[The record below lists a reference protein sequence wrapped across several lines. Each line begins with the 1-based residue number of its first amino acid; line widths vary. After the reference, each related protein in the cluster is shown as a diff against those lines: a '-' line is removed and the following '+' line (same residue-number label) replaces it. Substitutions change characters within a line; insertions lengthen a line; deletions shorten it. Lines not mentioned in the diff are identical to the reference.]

1 MPCRAVA
8 IWFQA
13 LFTPR
18 LGVLFSFPSRYIVR
32 YRSWDVFRIGSRCLP
47 ASRPISNG
55 RYSGDVTSTLLGAH
69 LRGFNPL
76 RRWHSSQTSTH
87 SHEELYVSCPP
98 TTPHSLHIAMGGS
111 VCPVPL
117 SFAITH
123 GIACCFLFL
132 RLLRCFSSAG
142 SRSHGGAVPLLS
154 GDWEVP
160 FGDPG
165 FQGCMLL
172 ARAYR
177 SLPRP
182 SSAPKPSHPPDGMIT
197 VGFPYDGSKL
207 VGFPAKTLYWLAPN
221 KG

>member
-1 MPCRAVA
+1 MCHVP
-8 IWFQA
+8 Q
-13 LFTPR
+13 
-18 LGVLFSFPSRYIVR
+18 S
-32 YRSWDVFRIGSRCLP
+32 
-47 ASRPISNG
+47 
-55 RYSGDVTSTLLGAH
+55 
-69 LRGFNPL
+69 
-76 RRWHSSQTSTH
+76 
-87 SHEELYVSCPP
+87 
-98 TTPHSLHIAMGGS
+98 TPHSPHIAMEGS

-172 ARAYR
+172 AQAYR

-182 SSAPKPSHPPDGMIT
+182 SSAPKPSHPPDGMIA
-197 VGFPYDGSKL
+197 VGFLYDGSKYS
-207 VGFPAKTLYWLAPN
+207 GFPCKDPLLVNAGPWIWGVLIHLRHLCKWNHPCECHPTSLVILF
-221 KG
+221 G

>member
-1 MPCRAVA
+1 MCHVP
-8 IWFQA
+8 Q
-13 LFTPR
+13 
-18 LGVLFSFPSRYIVR
+18 S
-32 YRSWDVFRIGSRCLP
+32 
-47 ASRPISNG
+47 
-55 RYSGDVTSTLLGAH
+55 
-69 LRGFNPL
+69 
-76 RRWHSSQTSTH
+76 
-87 SHEELYVSCPP
+87 
-98 TTPHSLHIAMGGS
+98 TPHSPHIAMGGS

-142 SRSHGGAVPLLS
+142 SRSRGGAVPLLS

-172 ARAYR
+172 AQAYR

-182 SSAPKPSHPPDGMIT
+182 SSAPKPSHPPDGMIA
-197 VGFPYDGSKL
+197 VGFPMMDQSIVVSL
-207 VGFPAKTLYWLAPN
+207 ARTLYWLMQVPGYVGGLDPSSAPMQMESSM
-221 KG
+221 

>member
-55 RYSGDVTSTLLGAH
+55 RYSGDMTSTPLGAY

-87 SHEELYVSCPP
+87 SRGELYVSCPP
-98 TTPHSLHIAMGGS
+98 INTTFPPYCYGGFGLS
-111 VCPVPL
+111 CAAFIRHYSRHRMLL
-117 SFAITH
+117 SFPPPTKMFQF
-123 GIACCFLFL
+123 GGFPLPWG
-132 RLLRCFSSAG
+132 SSPLIVRG
-142 SRSHGGAVPLLS
+142 LGGPIRRSWVPR
-154 GDWEVP
+154 
-160 FGDPG
+160 
-165 FQGCMLL
+165 MH
-172 ARAYR
+172 A
-177 SLPRP
+177 PRP
-182 SSAPKPSHPPDGMIT
+182 GLSQLATTFLGAQAEPSPRWHDCSG
-197 VGFPYDGSKL
+197 VSYDGSKYS
-207 VGFPAKTLYWLAPN
+207 GFPCKDPLLVSTQ
-221 KG
+221 